1 MKRATDDA
9 VQAHVARLNA
19 DLTARGSRWRVV
31 LRKPSPGTPEALA
44 DEINLRAFVPL
55 RWKLY
60 PAARRALQEC
70 ADARGVTVPV
80 IYREIMDAA
89 AYEVVLAGPDNPE
102 EPERH
107 TRRLA
112 ALYAGRVARPRREV
126 RKVHA
131 PRAAGAVPAADSD
144 LLDQIIAD
152 AERAAG
158 LARATKPGTQ
168 ERQLVDLLLAG
179 YTFAEAAEQ
188 LGVQPSTV
196 RTMAYRLR
204 QKALGGHL

>member
-1 MKRATDDA
+1 VSDRVK
-9 VQAHVARLNA
+9 AHVTRLNA

-60 PAARRALQEC
+60 PGARRALQEC

-89 AYEVVLAGPDNPE
+89 AYEVALAGPDNPE

-112 ALYAGRVARPRREV
+112 ALYAGRVTRPRWEL
-126 RKVHA
+126 HA
-131 PRAAGAVPAADSD
+131 PRAARAVPAADSD

-152 AERAAG
+152 AERAAR
-158 LARATKPGTQ
+158 LARATKPATR

-179 YTFAEAAEQ
+179 HTFAEATEQ
-188 LGVQPSTV
+188 LGVQPNTV
-196 RTMAYRLR
+196 RTMVYRLR

>member
-1 MKRATDDA
+1 VKRATDDA
-9 VQAHVARLNA
+9 VRAHVARLNA

-89 AYEVVLAGPDNPE
+89 AYEVALAGPDNPE

-112 ALYAGRVARPRREV
+112 ALYAGRVTRPRWE
-126 RKVHA
+126 VHA

-152 AERAAG
+152 AERAAR
-158 LARATKPGTQ
+158 LTRTAKPGTQ
-168 ERQLVDLLLAG
+168 ERALVDLLLAG
-179 YTFAEAAEQ
+179 YTLAGAAQ
-188 LGVQPSTV
+188 RLGVARATV
-196 RTMAYRLR
+196 DTMVHRLKR
-204 QKALGGHL
+204 KAEGTPL